1 MEKGKEK
8 HNISKSK
15 QKNSY
20 SEKLKKAK
28 MKHTKASNSA
38 VNDKI
43 SSSTIGT
50 PSNGR
55 GKQRNQNNGNKIG
68 HGSFP
73 EYMPPLEVLK
83 GLKEESLIEGTL
95 RINPKNYEDAFISSP
110 AAKDQDI
117 YIKVFK
123 TTYIHVFR
131 RIR

>member
-38 VNDKI
+38 VNDK
-43 SSSTIGT
+43 SSTIGT